1 MKKLNLFNL
10 AIFALCSLP
19 LFADEGIKLEFK
31 YKADDN
37 FSLISTVEEDVKYN
51 GRLNHHARI
60 LSRVTERLTE
70 VDKDGRGHIQG
81 TFMTSEQ
88 SSGAGL
94 SSGSYKWGE
103 TFESDFWRDK
113 YGRFEIDKKYFMPVI
128 RDLPVFPDKKV
139 KVGDEWNAEGFEA
152 EDLRRGFG
160 IEEPFHVPFVAKY
173 KYERDEKGIS
183 SDSSK
188 QEKTFQVITAN
199 YSLYYETPAITRP
212 TSDYP
217 VTTMGYS
224 NRTIWWDNEK
234 GQIDHYTEEF
244 RIVMETY
251 LGNQYSFT
259 GTTNVEVT
267 EFKRSATEENVKDV
281 MQKVEDLGLEDISV
295 TKTEKGLTISLENIQ
310 FLPDS
315 AVLQESEKVKIQKI
329 GAILNEYPGNDL
341 LIAGHT
347 ARAGSEESC
356 QILSEQRAS
365 TVAGFLVQLGVRE
378 KKHIFTQ
385 GFGSKVPV
393 ASNKTER
400 GKAKN
405 RRVEITI
412 LDK

>member
-1 MKKLNLFNL
+1 
-10 AIFALCSLP
+10 
-19 LFADEGIKLEFK
+19 
-31 YKADDN
+31 
-37 FSLISTVEEDVKYN
+37 
-51 GRLNHHARI
+51 
-60 LSRVTERLTE
+60 
-70 VDKDGRGHIQG
+70 
-81 TFMTSEQ
+81 
-88 SSGAGL
+88 
-94 SSGSYKWGE
+94 
-103 TFESDFWRDK
+103 
-113 YGRFEIDKKYFMPVI
+113 
-128 RDLPVFPDKKV
+128 
-139 KVGDEWNAEGFEA
+139 
-152 EDLRRGFG
+152 
-160 IEEPFHVPFVAKY
+160 
-173 KYERDEKGIS
+173 
-183 SDSSK
+183 
-188 QEKTFQVITAN
+188 
-199 YSLYYETPAITRP
+199 
-212 TSDYP
+212 
-217 VTTMGYS
+217 MGYS

-259 GTTNVEVT
+259 GTTSVEVT

-315 AVLQESEKVKIQKI
+315 AVLQESEMVKIQKI

-365 TVAGFLVQLGVRE
+365 TVADFLVQLGVRE

>member
-1 MKKLNLFNL
+1 MKKLNLFKL

-31 YKADDN
+31 YKVDDN

-51 GRLNHHARI
+51 GRLNHHSRI

-259 GTTNVEVT
+259 GTTSVEVT

-315 AVLQESEKVKIQKI
+315 AVLQESEMVKIQKI

-365 TVAGFLVQLGVRE
+365 TVADFLVQLGVRE

-412 LDK
+412 MD

>member
-19 LFADEGIKLEFK
+19 LSADEGIKLEFK

-51 GRLNHHARI
+51 GRLNHHAQI

-81 TFMTSEQ
+81 TFMTSEE
-88 SSGAGL
+88 SSGLGI
-94 SSGSYKWGE
+94 SRGSYKWGE

-113 YGRFEIDKKYFMPVI
+113 SGRFEIDKKYFMPVI

-139 KVGDEWNAEGFEA
+139 KVGDEWNAEGYEA

-188 QEKTFQVITAN
+188 EEKTFQVITAN
-199 YSLYYETPAITRP
+199 YSLYYETPVIRGQKG
-212 TSDYP
+212 DYP

-234 GQIDHYTEEF
+234 GQIDHYTENF
-244 RIVMETY
+244 RIVMETS

-315 AVLQESEKVKIQKI
+315 AVLQESEMVKIQKI
-329 GAILNEYPGNDL
+329 GAILNEYEGNDL

-356 QILSEQRAS
+356 QLLSEERAS
-365 TVAGFLVQLGVRE
+365 AVADFLVQLGVRQ

>member
-199 YSLYYETPAITRP
+199 YSLYYETPAISRP

-315 AVLQESEKVKIQKI
+315 AVLQESEMVKIQKI

-356 QILSEQRAS
+356 QSLSEQRAS
-365 TVAGFLVQLGVRE
+365 TVADFLVQLGVRE

>member
-199 YSLYYETPAITRP
+199 YSLYYETPAIIRP

-244 RIVMETY
+244 RIVIETF

-315 AVLQESEKVKIQKI
+315 AVLQESEMVKIQKI

-365 TVAGFLVQLGVRE
+365 TVADFLVQLGVRE

>member
-1 MKKLNLFNL
+1 MKKLNLFKL

-31 YKADDN
+31 YKVDDN

-51 GRLNHHARI
+51 GRLNHHSRI

-259 GTTNVEVT
+259 GTTSVEVT

-315 AVLQESEKVKIQKI
+315 AVLQESEMVKIQKI

-365 TVAGFLVQLGVRE
+365 TVADFLVQLGVRE